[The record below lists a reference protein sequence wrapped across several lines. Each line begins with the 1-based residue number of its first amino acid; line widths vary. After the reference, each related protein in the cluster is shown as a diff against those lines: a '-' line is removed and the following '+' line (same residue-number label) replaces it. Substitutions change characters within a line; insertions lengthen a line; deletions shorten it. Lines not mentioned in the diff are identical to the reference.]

1 MVPTRF
7 DTPPERGNGADLTD
21 SELYALLASDR
32 RRAVMAVVENR
43 CRSLGLEQ
51 LAANVAEALEG
62 EEFDPGA
69 LRSLAIELHHV
80 HLPKLSD
87 AGLLDYDPAANWVDT
102 DPSG

>member
-1 MVPTRF
+1 MVHTRF
-7 DTPPERGNGADLTD
+7 DTPADRGNGDDLTD

-32 RRAVMAVVENR
+32 RRAVMTVVEDS

-51 LAANVAEALEG
+51 LAANVAETLHG
-62 EEFDPGA
+62 DDVDPGE

-80 HLPKLSD
+80 HLPKLAD
-87 AGLLDYDPAANWVDT
+87 AGLLDYDPAVNWVDP